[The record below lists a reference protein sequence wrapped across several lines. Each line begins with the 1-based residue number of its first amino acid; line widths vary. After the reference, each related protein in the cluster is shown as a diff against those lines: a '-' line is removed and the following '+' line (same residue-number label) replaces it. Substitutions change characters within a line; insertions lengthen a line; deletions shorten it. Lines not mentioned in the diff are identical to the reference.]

1 MVEDA
6 RIGTAMT
13 SGDSRLLLL
22 ANDPNEVPLIAALTQ
37 DAVIHAV
44 DIAWKPK
51 ARRLVLLA
59 NRFRWETGDLTRVRA
74 ALRIE
79 GVTRLQRRD
88 WPRGDAVLAL
98 LAITAETYGHGSVLT
113 LAFAAGAT
121 LRAEVEAIDLIVEDM
136 SSPWP
141 ALREPHHDTR

>member
-1 MVEDA
+1 MVEGA
-6 RIGTAMT
+6 LIGMAMT

-22 ANDPNEVPLIAALTQ
+22 ANESNEVPLVAALMQ
-37 DAVIHAV
+37 DAVIHAA

-79 GVTRLQRRD
+79 SVTRLQRRD

-98 LAITAETYGHGSVLT
+98 LAVTAETHGHGSVLT
-113 LAFAAGAT
+113 LTFAAGAT

>member
-1 MVEDA
+1 MVEGA
-6 RIGTAMT
+6 RIETAMT

-22 ANDPNEVPLIAALTQ
+22 ANEPNEVPLIAALTQ

>member
-1 MVEDA
+1 MAEGAPIV
-6 RIGTAMT
+6 TAMA

-22 ANDPNEVPLIAALTQ
+22 ANEPNEVPLVSALTQ
-37 DAVIHAV
+37 DAVIHAA
-44 DIAWKPK
+44 DIAWEPK

-59 NRFRWETGDLTRVRA
+59 NRFRWETGDLTRVHA

-98 LAITAETYGHGSVLT
+98 LAVTAETHGDGSALT
-113 LAFAAGAT
+113 LTFAAGAT
-121 LRAEVEAIDLIVEDM
+121 LRAEVEAIDLVVEDM
-136 SSPWP
+136 SAPWP
-141 ALREPHHDTR
+141 TLREPHHDTR